1 MKDLQLRTKLIIG
14 ISFAFIII
22 IISLIVIRFYL
33 IRNLNGILEQYV
45 IPEDIVNKIFNKQ
58 VISILVILIFG
69 LIYAIFIITYLTS
82 PFSKQLKRISAAVN
96 KLRIKEFDIK
106 IPSFDKK
113 ELKNLGAVFDSM
125 CSHIKDTNEAIEKS
139 REKYKNLV
147 NNLHEEYI
155 FFSKDPTGKLLY
167 VSPSVKD
174 ILGYPVNE
182 FMQLKDSIYTSN
194 PINEKAKEHE
204 SKSLKGKA
212 QPYYQIEIY
221 SKSGIPH
228 IFEISELPIYNK
240 NKLTSVEGMARD
252 ITKGKK
258 AEDLIKEKEEK
269 YKLLFNKASD
279 FIFLYEIKDDFKP
292 GKFLEVND
300 YTTKKLGYSQE
311 ELREMS
317 PVDLTAVDFGDDT
330 SKEDQLAKNSKFE
343 RIWEAKDGTLFNVE
357 IRSHKFKI
365 QNKDV
370 AIAIARDITE
380 RKQVEEEIRYVN
392 EELINQKENLE
403 ALIDNLTQTQEQLV
417 QAEKM
422 AALGQLIAGIAH
434 EINTPLGAI
443 KASIGNLNDSLDKAL
458 NELPTFVTNSTTK
471 DLKIFIKILNLA
483 NNEIPN
489 IPSREKRKYRKEIV
503 EELIAE
509 NINSP
514 DIIADILIYL
524 HIFDNYHEIVKF
536 LKDEKTLEILKIAR
550 DFASIQKNTFTILL
564 AVEKATKV
572 VFALKKYVHRS
583 VVGEKVPTDI
593 IDGIE
598 TVLTLY
604 QNQLKHGIEVMKK
617 YDKLPS
623 VSCDQDEMNQVWTNL
638 IHNAI
643 QAMNNKGI
651 LKITVL
657 NKDDIVTISIAD
669 NGCGIEPDVHDKVFE
684 PFFTTKKQGE
694 GSGLGLDIVKKII
707 DKHNGKIAFQSELGK
722 GTEFTVELPVK

>member
-221 SKSGIPH
+221 SKIGIPH

-292 GKFLEVND
+292 GKFMEVND

-524 HIFDNYHEIVKF
+524 HIFDNYHEIVKL
-536 LKDEKTLEILKIAR
+536 LKDEKSLEILQIAR

>member
-221 SKSGIPH
+221 SKSSIPH

-300 YTTKKLGYSQE
+300 YTIKKLGYSQE

-343 RIWEAKDGTLFNVE
+343 RIWEAKDGTLLNVE